1 MEAHDTATP
10 SVRLPI
16 CLLDTIGK
24 VFDKVIAAR
33 LDEAIATA
41 KKVPSKP
48 VRIPE
53 RIVDAGRD
61 LHGHKHD

>member
-1 MEAHDTATP
+1 MEAHDTTTP
-10 SVRLPI
+10 SVRLFI

-24 VFDKVIAAR
+24 VFDKVTASR
-33 LDEAIATA
+33 RDEAIATA
-41 KKVPSKP
+41 KKVPSKA

-61 LHGHKHD
+61 LHNHKHD